1 MKHHIKHMAIAGGA
15 ILAVLLALRVDA
27 RSAVQYAIL
36 LSCPLGMIGMM
47 FMMNKGHGGHDHGA
61 KDDDHCAGHE
71 EGSGDAS
78 SNPHQEGFA
87 VSSGYPNPD
96 HDVPQ
101 RPLTRENHERLP

>member
-1 MKHHIKHMAIAGGA
+1 MKHHVKHMAIAGGA

-27 RSAVQYAIL
+27 RTALQYAIL

-47 FMMNKGHGGHDHGA
+47 FMMTKGHGRHDHGE
-61 KDDDHCAGHE
+61 KDDGHCGGHE
-71 EGSGDAS
+71 EGSADARI
-78 SNPHQEGFA
+78 PHQEGFP

-101 RPLTRENHERLP
+101 RPLTREDHERIP